1 MYSDSI
7 ILTSISD
14 YLFYISSQCCS
25 CVFCIHVASVFE
37 ETTTIIYSD
46 FIYGLL
52 QFFQHFVFLGRVV
65 WRQLTVFY
73 SIFYLSSS
81 SILHRRYFLS
91 MLVSGFLKKKHYSI
105 SMYSAA
111 SMDNLLQSLAAL
123 TQLAFSIEVFNTLG
137 LSVSWLPRSAMHL
150 LSFYFLEHGGP

>member
-1 MYSDSI
+1 MILPSPFFAVIDFLIYSDSI
-7 ILTSISD
+7 ILTNISD

-37 ETTTIIYSD
+37 ETTTTIIYSD

-52 QFFQHFVFLGRVV
+52 QFLQHFVFLGRVV

-81 SILHRRYFLS
+81 ILHRRYFFINVGLR
-91 MLVSGFLKKKHYSI
+91 FLKK
-105 SMYSAA
+105 
-111 SMDNLLQSLAAL
+111 
-123 TQLAFSIEVFNTLG
+123 
-137 LSVSWLPRSAMHL
+137 
-150 LSFYFLEHGGP
+150 